1 MVVWTDWLDSAGTAL
16 GMTTAQAGIF
26 VSLAMIISIVLALA
40 ISTRGRAI
48 LESSSI
54 TTLMGLILFT
64 YMGWLPLWT
73 GSALALVTALFIA
86 KYVGNWF

>member
-1 MVVWTDWLDSAGTAL
+1 MVVWEDWLIAAGTAL
-16 GMTTAQAGIF
+16 GMTTVEAGIF
-26 VSLAMIISIVLALA
+26 VGLATIMSIVMGLA
-40 ISTRGRAI
+40 IATKGRRI
-48 LESSSI
+48 LESSSL
-54 TTLMGLILFT
+54 TVLMGLILFT

>member
-1 MVVWTDWLDSAGTAL
+1 MVVWSDWLEAAGTAL
-16 GMTTAQAGIF
+16 GMTTVQAGVF
-26 VSLAMIISIVLALA
+26 VSLAIIMSLVIALA
-40 ISTRGRAI
+40 IATRGRRI
-48 LESSSI
+48 LESSS
-54 TTLMGLILFT
+54 LSVLLALILFT

>member
-1 MVVWTDWLDSAGTAL
+1 MVVWSDWLEAAGTAL
-16 GMTTAQAGIF
+16 GMTTTQAGVF
-26 VSLAMIISIVLALA
+26 LSLAIIISIVVALA
-40 ISTRGRAI
+40 ISTRGRRI
-48 LESSSI
+48 LESSS
-54 TTLMGLILFT
+54 LCVLLGLILFT

>member
-1 MVVWTDWLDSAGTAL
+1 MVVWTDWLEAAGTAL
-16 GMTTAQAGIF
+16 GMTTTQAGVF
-26 VSLAMIISIVLALA
+26 VSLAIIMSIVISLA
-40 ISTRGRAI
+40 IATRGRRI
-48 LESSSI
+48 LESSS
-54 TTLMGLILFT
+54 LSVLLGLVLFT

>member
-1 MVVWTDWLDSAGTAL
+1 MVVWTDWLESAGTAL
-16 GMTTAQAGIF
+16 GMTTVEAGIF
-26 VSLAMIISIVLALA
+26 VSLAVIISIVLALA

-48 LESSSI
+48 LESSSV

-73 GSALALVTALFIA
+73 GSALALVVALFIA